1 MADAAQTG
9 CQAGPRDAR
18 APGVEPLRRQPEGG
32 AVLSRVSQTLRL
44 YLTAAFGLPPEEL
57 TSTEFCRLL
66 RENPGVGPEL
76 SAGIGEFLRRCD
88 ERKFAPLAPQPALGR
103 SSALLSLSRPP
114 SNGWPSCAK
123 PPRGPPPRRER
134 RGMTGNL
141 EFQYPWLL
149 GLLALLPLYAFLH
162 GRPGRLSALRFPSAD
177 LARAAGAAARAAAGR
192 LLLFLRLLTVALCIV
207 ALAGPRFAN
216 DRTQTQASGVDIMLV
231 LDLSWSMMALDM
243 GGLDERVSRYAIASQ
258 VLEDFIAK
266 RPSDRMGLIVF
277 SAVPYLA
284 SPLTLNHQ
292 WLIENLQRLHIGL
305 IRDLGTAIGDA
316 TAAAAK
322 RLKDI
327 KDSKS
332 RIAIVLTDGDNNK
345 GEIDPVPAAELAA
358 ALGEKVYTIGIG
370 IEQPC
375 VLYAFDPATGKL
387 LLDPQGNLI
396 PTMTLQPA
404 NYSVLGRMAALSK
417 AKFYRATSRHELQ
430 SIYNDIDRLEK
441 TEVKLR
447 RFTSYRPL
455 FQWPLLAAFGL
466 FTLEMVLSNTRLRR
480 VP

>member
-1 MADAAQTG
+1 
-9 CQAGPRDAR
+9 
-18 APGVEPLRRQPEGG
+18 
-32 AVLSRVSQTLRL
+32 
-44 YLTAAFGLPPEEL
+44 
-57 TSTEFCRLL
+57 
-66 RENPGVGPEL
+66 
-76 SAGIGEFLRRCD
+76 
-88 ERKFAPLAPQPALGR
+88 
-103 SSALLSLSRPP
+103 
-114 SNGWPSCAK
+114 
-123 PPRGPPPRRER
+123 
-134 RGMTGNL
+134 MTGNL

-149 GLLALLPLYAFLH
+149 GLLALLPIYAFLH

-177 LARAAGAAARAAAGR
+177 LARAAGVAARAAAGR
-192 LLLFLRLLTVALCIV
+192 LLLFLRLLTVGLCIV

-216 DRTQTQASGVDIMLV
+216 DRTETQASGVDIMLV

-243 GGLDERVSRYAIASQ
+243 GSSSERVSRYDIASQ
-258 VLEDFIAK
+258 VLEDFIRK

-284 SPLTLNHQ
+284 SPLTLNHE
-292 WLIENLQRLHIGL
+292 WLIQNLHRLHIGL

-322 RLKDI
+322 RLKAV

-345 GEIDPVPAAELAA
+345 GEIDPVPAAQLAA

-370 IEQPC
+370 IEEPC
-375 VLYAFDPATGKL
+375 LLYAFEPATGKL
-387 LLDPQGNLI
+387 LFDPQGNLI

-404 NYSVLGRMAALSK
+404 NYSVLGKMAALSQ
-417 AKFYRATSRHELQ
+417 AKFYRATSRRELQ

-455 FQWPLLAAFGL
+455 FQWPLLAALGL
-466 FTLEMVLSNTRLRR
+466 FTLELVLSNTRLRR